1 MVSRVVLASSQERPS
16 NVDGR
21 LPLEEADHLGHG
33 ILWGNRE
40 EHVHVIRPHMSLFTT
55 TLELFRNKRQGKL
68 SSKKVMEGANR

>member
-1 MVSRVVLASSQERPS
+1 MVSRVVLASSQERPG

-55 TLELFRNKRQGKL
+55 TFLWLRQRTKD
-68 SSKKVMEGANR
+68 VPEMPPQCVI